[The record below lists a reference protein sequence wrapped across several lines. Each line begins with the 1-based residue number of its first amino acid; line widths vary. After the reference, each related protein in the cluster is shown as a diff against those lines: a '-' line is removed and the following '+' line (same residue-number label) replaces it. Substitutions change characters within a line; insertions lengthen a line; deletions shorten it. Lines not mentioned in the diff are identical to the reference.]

1 MGSTSDTL
9 TACSEDGKQDS
20 FQNDDGFF
28 TRNLPAELLRDINI
42 VDTPG
47 TNVIVDRQQRLTE
60 EYVPRADLVL
70 FCMSAGRTRL
80 DNRASLLTAPQP

>member
-1 MGSTSDTL
+1 MICWL
-9 TACSEDGKQDS
+9 CCSESGQEES
-20 FQNDDGFF
+20 IQNADGFF
-28 TRNLPAELLRDINI
+28 VRKLPAELLRDINI

-70 FCMSAGRTRL
+70 FCMSAGDFPNL
-80 DNRASLLTAPQP
+80 FVILAASTP